1 MTKTSTK
8 SNLLSQGVSQELAK
22 HIPGIISECKSH
34 GLEGATMDQIAQQ
47 SDFGKATLYY
57 YFKSKEDVF
66 SAILED
72 GWKNIWESLE
82 PIIADDDGPR
92 NLFIKLLI
100 KIAEIAQNRPGLF
113 EFLFNAPKTIRLDRQ
128 PWKEYQ
134 HRLYGVI
141 QGLLEDGVKAGEF
154 PKINPELMF
163 KALGGLFM
171 GLVFMGDK
179 KEPVS
184 EKDVEKLLN
193 QLITDPNYSSN

>member
-1 MTKTSTK
+1 MS
-8 SNLLSQGVSQELAK
+8 
-22 HIPGIISECKSH
+22 ISKRQLEEREMRKQRI
-34 GLEGATMDQIAQQ
+34 LEGALEVFKASGLDGSTMDQIAQH
-47 SDFGKATLYY
+47 SGFGKATLYY

-72 GWKNIWESLE
+72 GWIKIWESLE
-82 PIIADDDGPR
+82 PVIASQGSPR
-92 NLFIKLLI
+92 NTFISLMI
-100 KIAEIAQNRPGLF
+100 KIAEIAQDRPGLF
-113 EFLFNAPKTIRLDRQ
+113 EFLFNAPKTIKLEKQ

-193 QLITDPNYSSN
+193 KLITDPSYTS

>member
-1 MTKTSTK
+1 MTPSKRQLEEREMRKQRILTGALDVFK
-8 SNLLSQGVSQELAK
+8 LK
-22 HIPGIISECKSH
+22 
-34 GLEGATMDQIAQQ
+34 GLEGATMDEIANQ
-47 SDFGKATLYY
+47 SGFGKATLYY

-66 SAILED
+66 SAILEN
-72 GWKNIWESLE
+72 GWINIWESLE
-82 PIIADDDGPR
+82 PIIANQKSPR
-92 NLFIKLLI
+92 QAFVSLLI
-100 KIAEIAQNRPGLF
+100 KIAEIAQDRPGLF
-113 EFLFNAPKTIRLDRQ
+113 EFLFNAPKAIKLENQ

-193 QLITDPNYSSN
+193 QLITDPNYTN

>member
-1 MTKTSTK
+1 MSVSSRQLEEREMRKQRILTGALDVFK
-8 SNLLSQGVSQELAK
+8 SK
-22 HIPGIISECKSH
+22 
-34 GLEGATMDQIAQQ
+34 GLEGATMDEIANQ
-47 SDFGKATLYY
+47 SGFGKATLYY

-66 SAILED
+66 SAILEN
-72 GWKNIWESLE
+72 GWINIWESLE
-82 PIIADDDGPR
+82 PIIADQKSPR
-92 NLFIKLLI
+92 QAFINLLI
-100 KIAEIAQNRPGLF
+100 KIAEIAQDRPGLF
-113 EFLFNAPKTIRLDRQ
+113 EFLFNAPKAIKLENQ

-193 QLITDPNYSSN
+193 QLITDPNYTN

>member
-1 MTKTSTK
+1 MT
-8 SNLLSQGVSQELAK
+8 
-22 HIPGIISECKSH
+22 PSERQNEEREARKQRILKGALEVFKAS
-34 GLEGATMDQIAQQ
+34 GLEGATMDQIAQN
-47 SDFGKATLYY
+47 SGFGKATLYY

-82 PIIADDDGPR
+82 PIVADVDSPR
-92 NLFIKLLI
+92 NSFIKLLM
-100 KIAEIAQNRPGLF
+100 KIAEIAQERPGLF
-113 EFLFNAPKTIRLDRQ
+113 EFLFNAPKTIKIDNQ

-134 HRLYGVI
+134 YRLYGVI
-141 QGLLEDGVKAGEF
+141 QGLIEDGVKEGEF

-179 KEPVS
+179 EEPVS

>member
-1 MTKTSTK
+1 MTPSKRQLEEREMRKQRILTGALEVFK
-8 SNLLSQGVSQELAK
+8 LK
-22 HIPGIISECKSH
+22 
-34 GLEGATMDQIAQQ
+34 GLEGATMDEIANQ
-47 SDFGKATLYY
+47 SGFGKATLYY

-66 SAILED
+66 SAILEN
-72 GWKNIWESLE
+72 GWINIWESLE
-82 PIIADDDGPR
+82 PIIADQKSPR
-92 NLFIKLLI
+92 QAFINLLI
-100 KIAEIAQNRPGLF
+100 KIAEIAQDRPGLF
-113 EFLFNAPKTIRLDRQ
+113 EFLFNAPKAIKLENQ

-193 QLITDPNYSSN
+193 QLITDPTYTN

>member
-1 MTKTSTK
+1 MS
-8 SNLLSQGVSQELAK
+8 
-22 HIPGIISECKSH
+22 ISKRQLEEREMRKQRILEGALEVFKAS
-34 GLEGATMDQIAQQ
+34 GLDGATMDQIAQH
-47 SDFGKATLYY
+47 SGFGKATLYY

-72 GWKNIWESLE
+72 GWIKIWESLE
-82 PIIADDDGPR
+82 PVIASQGSPR
-92 NLFIKLLI
+92 NTFISLMI
-100 KIAEIAQNRPGLF
+100 KIAEIAQDRPGLF
-113 EFLFNAPKTIRLDRQ
+113 EFLFNAPKTIKLEKQ

-171 GLVFMGDK
+171 ALVFMGDK

-193 QLITDPNYSSN
+193 KLITDPSYTS

>member
-1 MTKTSTK
+1 MAPSKRQLEEREMRKQRILTGALDVFK
-8 SNLLSQGVSQELAK
+8 SK
-22 HIPGIISECKSH
+22 
-34 GLEGATMDQIAQQ
+34 GLEGATMDEIANQ
-47 SDFGKATLYY
+47 SGFGKATLYY

-66 SAILED
+66 SAILEE
-72 GWKNIWESLE
+72 GWINIWESLE
-82 PIIADDDGPR
+82 PIIADQKSPR
-92 NLFIKLLI
+92 KAFVNLLI
-100 KIAEIAQNRPGLF
+100 KIAEIAQERPGLF
-113 EFLFNAPKTIRLDRQ
+113 EFLFNAPKTIKLEKQ

-171 GLVFMGDK
+171 GLIFMGDK

-193 QLITDPNYSSN
+193 QLIADPTYTN